1 MIFDVIVIGGGC
13 AGLTASIYT
22 ARAKLNTL
30 LFTGNDIG
38 GLLAK
43 TSIVE
48 NFPGFPDG
56 ISGFDLL
63 DNMQQQSEKFGT
75 KIEYDNILK
84 IEKENKLFKVYTK
97 SECYL
102 TKSVIIATGSS
113 PKKIKCLNV
122 DKFENKGIS
131 YCATC
136 DGAIFKDKIVS
147 VVGGGD
153 TAMEEALFL
162 TQFCKKVYLIH
173 RRDKFRASNIM
184 IDKVK
189 NNEKINIYYDFEIFS
204 LNGDEFL
211 ESIIIKNNKTN
222 EKTMIY
228 SNGLFI
234 AIGHSPETELFDVE
248 KDCNGYIKTF
258 NNSTMTSIE
267 GIFSCGDCIDPIYR
281 QAILACGIGC
291 KAGIDCF
298 KYINR

>member
-1 MIFDVIVIGGGC
+1 MIYDVIIVGGGC

-22 ARAKLNTL
+22 SRANLNTL

-56 ISGFDLL
+56 ISGFELL
-63 DNMQQQSEKFGT
+63 NNMQIQSEKFGT
-75 KIEYDNILK
+75 IIEYDNVLS
-84 IEKENKLFKVYTK
+84 IEKDNDIFIVNTETNK
-97 SECYL
+97 YL
-102 TKSVIIATGSS
+102 SKSVIIATGSK
-113 PKKIKCLNV
+113 PKKIDCINS

-136 DGAIFKDKIVS
+136 DGALFKDKVVS

-162 TQFCKKVYLIH
+162 TKFCKKVYLIH
-173 RRDKFRASNIM
+173 RRNKFRASNIM
-184 IDKVK
+184 IDKVV
-189 NNEKINIYYDFEIFS
+189 NEPKIKIFYDSIIYS
-204 LNGDEFL
+204 LDGENKL
-211 ESIIIKNNKTN
+211 ENIIIKNVNN
-222 EKTMIY
+222 DEKTMLY
-228 SNGLFI
+228 SDGLFV
-234 AIGHSPETELFDVE
+234 AIGHTPETNMFNVD
-248 KDCNGYIKTF
+248 KDEQGYIKIF
-258 NNSTMTSIE
+258 NNSTSTNID
-267 GIFSCGDCIDPIYR
+267 GIFSCGDCIDPLYR